1 MVLTALG
8 AITLSQRDAEE
19 YKKTSAFYN
28 GPEPR
33 PAEPGAKPNAKQMP
47 NKKAGLSEEGPA
59 ETAGKV
65 PKGIA
70 RGGITKPKPNP
81 ELVGVPPSERVP
93 QKKPEDGDTTLSDEG
108 VPAEEVLV
116 KKTGGAPVDP
126 SDIPGGTEGAPGS
139 NAVDP
144 SNADKPA
151 PAPAAVA
158 AAGAVVRRN
167 DSRRQR

>member
-1 MVLTALG
+1 MFCTLQAIPDKDAVVVLTALG

-93 QKKPEDGDTTLSDEG
+93 QKKPEEGGD
-108 VPAEEVLV
+108 
-116 KKTGGAPVDP
+116 
-126 SDIPGGTEGAPGS
+126 
-139 NAVDP
+139 N
-144 SNADKPA
+144 
-151 PAPAAVA
+151 
-158 AAGAVVRRN
+158 R
-167 DSRRQR
+167 

>member
-19 YKKTSAFYN
+19 YKKSSAFYN

-93 QKKPEDGDTTLSDEG
+93 QKKPEEGGDTTLSDEG

-116 KKTGGAPVDP
+116 KSQTKRQTNAKQKSGPERGR
-126 SDIPGGTEGAPGS
+126 PGG
-139 NAVDP
+139 D
-144 SNADKPA
+144 
-151 PAPAAVA
+151 
-158 AAGAVVRRN
+158 RR
-167 DSRRQR
+167 